1 MQRQEAMEGAL
12 REEDQ
17 QPQLRYE
24 MRGMG
29 HTPEDI
35 LFCVDADVEVNVEMK
50 VGGGKVVAGGGGGG
64 GGMSR
69 LDAIK
74 QAILL
79 FVHSKLTVHPQH
91 KFAFATLHNT
101 ASWVMKELFLS
112 QIELDF
118 VPRRSSV
125 LRLDGCYEEFDI
137 VFLSLGIA
145 KGSGV
150 RALMIVENS
159 MITTARNGPYLK
171 FSGLI
176 SQCFQKEQVYG
187 IQAVFCLLWLS
198 YVVRFSALRWF
209 GGCYERFD
217 VLF

>member
-1 MQRQEAMEGAL
+1 MQQGREAMEGAL

-17 QPQLRYE
+17 QPKMRYE

-29 HTPEDI
+29 HTAEDI

-50 VGGGKVVAGGGGGG
+50 VGGGKVAGGGGG

-101 ASWVMKELFLS
+101 ASWVTKELFLS

-118 VPRRSSV
+118 VSRRSSV
-125 LRLDGCYEEFDI
+125 VRLDDCYEEFEI
-137 VFLSLGIA
+137 VYVSPGVARSSGI
-145 KGSGV
+145 
-150 RALMIVENS
+150 RALMIIENFK
-159 MITTARNGPYLK
+159 ITTARNGPYLE
-171 FSGLI
+171 FPGLI
-176 SQCFQKEQVYG
+176 SQCFQKEQVCGYPSSVLSLVAELRCSFLSPAVVWWLLRG
-187 IQAVFCLLWLS
+187 I
-198 YVVRFSALRWF
+198 
-209 GGCYERFD
+209 
-217 VLF
+217 

>member
-1 MQRQEAMEGAL
+1 MQAQEAMEGAL
-12 REEDQ
+12 REEDE

-50 VGGGKVVAGGGGGG
+50 VAGGKVVAGGGGGGGGG

-112 QIELDF
+112 QSELDF
-118 VPRRSSV
+118 VSRRSSV
-125 LRLDGCYEEFDI
+125 LRFDGCYEEFDI
-137 VFLSLGIA
+137 VFASLGVA
-145 KGSGV
+145 KGSGI
-150 RALMIVENS
+150 RALTIVENCK
-159 MITTARNGPYLK
+159 ITTARDGPYLK

-176 SQCFQKEQVYG
+176 SKCFQKEQVYG
-187 IQAVFCLLWLS
+187 IQAVICLLWLS
-198 YVVRFSALRWF
+198 
-209 GGCYERFD
+209 YERFD